1 MTLHRSFR
9 PWLHVDGILFKSEFW
24 KSCLKTIDILRKFT
38 TKVIHHRL
46 ASPRI
51 EKSNESKLAMLDLL
65 IEQMKNDQINID
77 GICEEVDTFMFEVR
91 LLSQNQKLLVDLKI
105 NSV

>member
-9 PWLHVDGILFKSEFW
+9 PWLHIDGILFKSEFW
-24 KSCLKTIDILRKFT
+24 KKALRTIDTLRKFT

-46 ASPRI
+46 ASPKI
-51 EKSNESKLAMLDLL
+51 EKSNQSKLAMLDLL

-77 GICEEVDTFMFEVR
+77 GICEEVDTFMFEVSF
-91 LLSQNQKLLVDLKI
+91 LTQNQKSFVDLKI